1 MMEGGYGTGL
11 GYRFFGHWNNEFES
25 PMLAYVGTIRRI
37 LGIYH
42 YTMNQLEKRNKL
54 VSYMYTCR
62 HADMPTY
69 DIYLGQLIRSIY
81 DFRALG
87 SLNTFT

>member
-1 MMEGGYGTGL
+1 MEGGYGTGL

-62 HADMPTY
+62 HA
-69 DIYLGQLIRSIY
+69 YLRYLPRSVNTEYIRFSRLR
-81 DFRALG
+81 F
-87 SLNTFT
+87 S